1 MKYFVTTVKQYF
13 TLMLNITL
21 WYWAIVKVALDQRAS
36 LKRER
41 GESYVYILPYD
52 TLVRPS
58 CYCSAN
64 FKAGSQH
71 AREAISGEGVIL
83 GGHGSCTTP
92 NSTGHQVKHEAG

>member
-1 MKYFVTTVKQYF
+1 MVLGYSKSGVG
-13 TLMLNITL
+13 
-21 WYWAIVKVALDQRAS
+21 
-36 LKRER
+36 LKSEFISES

-64 FKAGSQH
+64 CKAGSQH

-92 NSTGHQVKHEAG
+92 NSTGHQVKHEAV